1 MNLILLKNFIKNYL
15 RNTKFYAIFLLNPL
29 KKEYIDK
36 KDYTSPHFNKGEEY
50 HIKFE
55 KLPGRKIMWD
65 LEKKIIN
72 DFMDNRE
79 INNHLDFASG
89 TGRIAKFLEN
99 NCKEQCLLDSSK
111 KMLEYA
117 KKILDSDK
125 STFIEDDFTKI
136 NLDKKFDLIT
146 AFRFFPNAEFFL
158 RESAMKF
165 IAEHLKDNG
174 ILILNNHY
182 NFWSVPFF
190 FSRLTFRNN
199 GFGMSHKEIVK
210 LVKINNLKIHEYKS
224 VGLLTYKDKS
234 SIIPWNFIS
243 KFENYFYK
251 KKTNHLMGYNAIY
264 LIGR

>member
-1 MNLILLKNFIKNYL
+1 MNLKTLINFIKNYL
-15 RNTKFYAIFLLNPL
+15 RNTKFYAIFLLKPL

-36 KDYTSPHFNKGEEY
+36 KDYTTSHFNKGEDY

-65 LEKKIIN
+65 LEKQIIN
-72 DFMDNRE
+72 DFINDKE
-79 INNHLDFASG
+79 ISSHLDFASG
-89 TGRIAKFLEN
+89 TGRIAKLLEEKN
-99 NCKEQCLLDSSK
+99 KELYLIDSSK

-117 KKILDSDK
+117 KKLLNSDK
-125 STFIEDDFTKI
+125 CTFIEEDFTKI
-136 NLDKKFDLIT
+136 DLNKKFDLIT
-146 AFRFFPNAEFFL
+146 AFRFFPNAEIFL
-158 RESAMKF
+158 REKAMKF
-165 IAEHLKDNG
+165 ISKHLKDNG
-174 ILILNNHY
+174 ILVINNHY
-182 NFWSVPFF
+182 NFWSLPFL

-199 GFGMSHKEIVK
+199 GFGMSHKEVVD
-210 LVKINNLKIHEYKS
+210 LVKINNLKIYKYKS

-251 KKTNHLMGYNAIY
+251 KKLNHLMGYNVIY

>member
-1 MNLILLKNFIKNYL
+1 MNLSLLKNFIKNYF
-15 RNTKFYAIFLLNPL
+15 RNTKFYAIFLLKPL

-36 KDYTSPHFNKGEEY
+36 KNYTSSHFNKGEDY

-65 LEKKIIN
+65 LEKKIIS
-72 DFMDNRE
+72 DFIDNKE

-89 TGRIAKFLEN
+89 TGRIAKFLEKN
-99 NCKEQCLLDSSK
+99 NKEQYLLDSSK

-117 KKILDSDK
+117 KKILNSNK

-136 NLDKKFDLIT
+136 NLNKKFDLIT

-158 RESAMKF
+158 REKAMKF
-165 IAEHLKDNG
+165 ISEHLKYDG
-174 ILILNNHY
+174 ILIINNHY
-182 NFWSVPFF
+182 NFWSIPFF

-210 LVKINNLKIHEYKS
+210 LVKRYYLR
-224 VGLLTYKDKS
+224 LCQA
-234 SIIPWNFIS
+234 II
-243 KFENYFYK
+243 
-251 KKTNHLMGYNAIY
+251 A
-264 LIGR
+264 